1 MELTIEQHQINFDD
15 LEKRYNELL
24 QQITSLQ
31 NDNQHLIEQ
40 IQQYEITFIQKD
52 DMFKVQQD
60 ITQQFEQ
67 RYIQLEQKHNEQ
79 HALMIKV
86 L

>member
-1 MELTIEQHQINFDD
+1 LELTIEQHQINFDD

-24 QQITSLQ
+24 QQLTSLQ

-40 IQQYEITFIQKD
+40 IQQYEITLIQKD

>member
-24 QQITSLQ
+24 QQLTSLQ

-40 IQQYEITFIQKD
+40 IQQYEITLIQKD

-86 L
+86 

>member
-1 MELTIEQHQINFDD
+1 LELTIEQHQNNFDD

-40 IQQYEITFIQKD
+40 IQQYEITLIQKD

>member
-1 MELTIEQHQINFDD
+1 LELTIEQDQLNFNELD
-15 LEKRYNELL
+15 KRYNELL
-24 QQITSLQ
+24 QQINSLQ
-31 NDNQHLIEQ
+31 NDNHQLIEQ
-40 IQQYEITFIQKD
+40 IQQYETTLIQKD

-86 L
+86 

>member
-1 MELTIEQHQINFDD
+1 LELTIEQHQINFNELD
-15 LEKRYNELL
+15 KRYNELL
-24 QQITSLQ
+24 QQINSLQ
-31 NDNQHLIEQ
+31 NDNHQLIEQ
-40 IQQYEITFIQKD
+40 IQQYETTLIQKD

-86 L
+86 

>member
-24 QQITSLQ
+24 QQLTSLQ

-40 IQQYEITFIQKD
+40 IQQYEITLIQKD

>member
-24 QQITSLQ
+24 QQLTSLQ

-40 IQQYEITFIQKD
+40 IQQYEITLIQKD

-67 RYIQLEQKHNEQ
+67 RYNELEQKHYEQ
-79 HALMIKV
+79 HALLIKV
-86 L
+86 